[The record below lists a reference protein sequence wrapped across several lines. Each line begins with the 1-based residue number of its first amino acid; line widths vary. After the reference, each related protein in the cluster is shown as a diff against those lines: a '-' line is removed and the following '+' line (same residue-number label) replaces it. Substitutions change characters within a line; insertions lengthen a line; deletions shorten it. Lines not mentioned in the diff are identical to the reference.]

1 MPSKYKVSNLC
12 VQVIAN
18 VFYIECRE
26 LLNWYDELHA
36 LDTSGFP
43 RVFMCLDSDH
53 MFVLVYMN
61 SYHKIYSCKIKRNTI
76 FLPIKSV
83 IISIHGE
90 CYLDIFNMVQILFSS
105 FAWWPAVSCI
115 KLWYTINPVDMRDT
129 DVMFNVPKS
138 VQISHILQSQNVLQ

>member
-53 MFVLVYMN
+53 MFVFVYII
-61 SYHKIYSCKIKRNTI
+61 KIYSCKIKRNKT
-76 FLPIKSV
+76 FSPIKSV
-83 IISIHGE
+83 IISV
-90 CYLDIFNMVQILFSS
+90 CYLDIFNMVQILFSY
-105 FAWWPAVSCI
+105 FVWWPAVSCI
-115 KLWYTINPVDMRDT
+115 TLWYTINSVDMRDT
-129 DVMFNVPKS
+129 NVMFNVPKS

>member
-1 MPSKYKVSNLC
+1 MPSKYKVSNLY

-26 LLNWYDELHA
+26 LLNWYDELHK

-61 SYHKIYSCKIKRNTI
+61 YYHKIYSCKIKRNTI
-76 FLPIKSV
+76 LLPIKSV
-83 IISIHGE
+83 IISVCTGNAI
-90 CYLDIFNMVQILFSS
+90 
-105 FAWWPAVSCI
+105 
-115 KLWYTINPVDMRDT
+115 
-129 DVMFNVPKS
+129 
-138 VQISHILQSQNVLQ
+138 

>member
-26 LLNWYDELHA
+26 LLNWYDRLHT

-53 MFVLVYMN
+53 MFVLVYIIR
-61 SYHKIYSCKIKRNTI
+61 YIAV
-76 FLPIKSV
+76 KSKE
-83 IISIHGE
+83 IRHFH
-90 CYLDIFNMVQILFSS
+90 LLNQ
-105 FAWWPAVSCI
+105 
-115 KLWYTINPVDMRDT
+115 
-129 DVMFNVPKS
+129 
-138 VQISHILQSQNVLQ
+138 